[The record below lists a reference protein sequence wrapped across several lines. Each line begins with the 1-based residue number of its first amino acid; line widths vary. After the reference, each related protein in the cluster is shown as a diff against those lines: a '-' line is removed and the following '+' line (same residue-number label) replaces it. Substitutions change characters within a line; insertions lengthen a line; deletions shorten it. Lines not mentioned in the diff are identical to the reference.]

1 MIALFVSDID
11 GCLAE
16 PYQPYRLDDLR
27 LLANLAQRAGALPRA
42 TPYPALSLCSGRA
55 YPYVEAVSQMLG
67 LNVPVLF
74 ESGGGLFDPVTA
86 SVTWNPALTPAIE
99 EQLADIRAWFVSDV
113 LPGMPIMLDHA
124 KRAQVG
130 VIGPDVDAVAQ
141 LVPTVE
147 AYVAEHLPA
156 LRVFHTPVSIDVL
169 PPAITKQQAMGW
181 LSELTD
187 VPLEAM
193 AYIGDSN
200 GDIEAL
206 QAVGYGFA
214 PANAAPAVR
223 EAVPHVMQ
231 RPVAEGVVEAYE
243 WCVAHNTDRAP
254 AAA

>member
-1 MIALFVSDID
+1 MISLFVSDID

-16 PYQPYRLDDLR
+16 PYQPYRLNDLR
-27 LLANLAQRAGALPRA
+27 LLANLAQRADDLPST

-74 ESGGGLFDPVTA
+74 ESGGGLFDPVAA
-86 SVTWNPALTPAIE
+86 SITWNPALTPAIE
-99 EQLADIRAWFVSDV
+99 EQLADIRAWFTSEV
-113 LPGMPIMLDHA
+113 LPSTSIMLDHA

-130 VIGPDVDAVAQ
+130 VIGPHTDEVAG
-141 LVPTVE
+141 LVPVVE
-147 AYVAEHLPA
+147 AHVAEHLPA

-169 PPAITKQQAMGW
+169 PPAITKQQAMRW

-187 VPLEAM
+187 VPLESM

-206 QAVGYGFA
+206 QTVGYGFA
-214 PANAAPAVR
+214 PANAAPTVR
-223 EAVPHVMQ
+223 EAVPHITQHAVT
-231 RPVAEGVVEAYE
+231 EGVVEAYE

>member
-1 MIALFVSDID
+1 MISLFVSDID

-27 LLANLAQRAGALPRA
+27 LLSNLAQRASALPHS
-42 TPYPALSLCSGRA
+42 TSYPALSLCSGRA

-67 LNVPVLF
+67 LRVPVLF
-74 ESGGGLFDPVTA
+74 ESGGGLFDPVSATI
-86 SVTWNPALTPAIE
+86 TWNPALTPAVE
-99 EQLADIRAWFVSDV
+99 DQLAEVKAWFKADV
-113 LPGMPIMLDHA
+113 VPNRSIMIDHA

-130 VIGPDVDAVAQ
+130 VIGPDVEEVAQ

-147 AYVAEHLPA
+147 AYVAEQLPG

-169 PPAITKQQAMGW
+169 PPSITKEQAMRW
-181 LSELTD
+181 LSELTG

-206 QAVGYGFA
+206 QTVGYGFA
-214 PANAAPAVR
+214 PANAASAVR
-223 EAVPHVMQ
+223 EAVSHVTEHA
-231 RPVAEGVVEAYE
+231 VAEGVVEAYE
-243 WCVAHNTDRAP
+243 WCVAHNTDRAT